1 MANKASSLMGFHQV
15 DNNKVHRSTFDLSR
29 RNLFTSKIGELL
41 PVFCEEVIPGDDFKV
56 NMQHF
61 SRSMPVQTAAFT
73 RLRENIQFFFVPYT
87 SLYYRFR
94 ECMQNMT
101 KGQNGQN
108 ISRSASSPLDNKDLT
123 TELPY
128 LLMRDIYQYLAVLLN
143 YSDDNDKNISDDA
156 RFNQEDVLRISDSA
170 KLLMSLGYGNFTE
183 LSKITAVK
191 NSDGTYSLQLNG
203 KTLGTSD
210 LQTLYND
217 IVNYANQ
224 QKTAVSPFRLLAYH
238 RIANDY
244 YRYMQWQPWRSY
256 SCNVD
261 YLNGTTAN
269 IFGSAPTDTTQR
281 LAWYKSLIGAFRN
294 IFDMEY
300 SNLPLDYFNGAIP
313 NQQFGDESVVNLG
326 STDSVTIKSVD
337 SVSVTQQ
344 PNLSSTNFSQFRLD
358 PLSGAS
364 GIYAKFGDNINVD
377 PSSPLLAGSHD
388 NNSSLNEV
396 EAGGQKLKG
405 LYGLAQFNTNDK
417 INAVS
422 GISTSEHKVLSG
434 DAGSSVLSIIALRK
448 ATALQRYKE
457 IQNCH
462 DADFVDQIKA
472 HFGVTPS
479 DNGEKSVFLGGYSS
493 VFDIN
498 PQVNQNLTGD
508 NVANIQAAPTAQGNG
523 SFHFK
528 ARDYG
533 VIIGLYRITPQLDYA
548 QLGLDRKLL
557 MTDAADYP
565 IPELDS
571 IGMQETLPSEIFTTD
586 IGTLF
591 SDSTGIL
598 TLDSM
603 VKGGI
608 GYAPRYAEWKI
619 AHDSYQGAYLSTLKT
634 WVTGQD
640 VDAIYHWFHYLG
652 NDTLADKFAST
663 TPYLLVCKPSLCRNI
678 FVNNNFYGG
687 VDNDQFMVG
696 AYISVTAKRNLSRY
710 GLPY

>member
-1 MANKASSLMGFHQV
+1 MANKASSLMGFHQI

-29 RNLFTSKIGELL
+29 RTLFTSKIGELL

-108 ISRSASSPLDNKDLT
+108 ISRSASSPIDNKDLT

-128 LLMRDIYQYLAVLLN
+128 ILMRDIYQYLAVLLN
-143 YSDDNDKNISDDA
+143 YTDDNDKKISEDA

-183 LSKITAVK
+183 LSKITAVR

-210 LQTLYND
+210 LQQMYND

-269 IFGSAPTDTTQR
+269 IFGSAPTDNTQR

-313 NQQFGDESVVNLG
+313 NQQFGDESVVNLSAASSDNVVTVLSLERDSHG
-326 STDSVTIKSVD
+326 SATFRTTLSTPDPSLEKYPVSLQSFTEDHVIRPKLVSDNPSNIVYNKVNQ
-337 SVSVTQQ
+337 VSVADV
-344 PNLSSTNFSQFRLD
+344 P
-358 PLSGAS
+358 A
-364 GIYAKFGDNINVD
+364 
-377 PSSPLLAGSHD
+377 
-388 NNSSLNEV
+388 
-396 EAGGQKLKG
+396 
-405 LYGLAQFNTNDK
+405 
-417 INAVS
+417 
-422 GISTSEHKVLSG
+422 
-434 DAGSSVLSIIALRK
+434 AGSSSSELSIIALRK
-448 ATALQRYKE
+448 ASALQRYKE

-472 HFGVTPS
+472 HFGVTPA

-498 PQVNQNLTGD
+498 PQINANLTGD
-508 NVANIQAAPTAQGNG
+508 NVANIQAAPTANGNG

-533 VIIGLYRITPQLDYA
+533 VILGLYRITPQLDYA

-586 IGTLF
+586 IGNLF
-591 SDSTGIL
+591 SDSSGL
-598 TLDSM
+598 LFLDSM

-640 VDAIYHWFHYLG
+640 VDALYNWFHYLG
-652 NDTLADKFAST
+652 NNTLEDKFAST

-678 FVNNNFYGG
+678 FVNNNFFGG

-710 GLPY
+710 GLQINYH

>member
-170 KLLMSLGYGNFTE
+170 KLLMSLGYGNFTQ
-183 LSKITAVK
+183 LAKITAVK
-191 NSDGTYSLQLNG
+191 NSDGTYSLQLDG
-203 KTLGTSD
+203 KVLGTSD

-217 IVNYANQ
+217 IVTYANQ

-269 IFGSAPTDTTQR
+269 IFGSAPTGNTER

-326 STDSVTIKSVD
+326 SSSTPVTVLDADKMYNVRTSVVTGLEHADVIPQGADVTITDGVIRATPPISAAT
-337 SVSVTQQ
+337 SVSQT
-344 PNLSSTNFSQFRLD
+344 
-358 PLSGAS
+358 
-364 GIYAKFGDNINVD
+364 GI
-377 PSSPLLAGSHD
+377 HD
-388 NNSSLNEV
+388 FV
-396 EAGGQKLKG
+396 A
-405 LYGLAQFNTNDK
+405 TNDK
-417 INAVS
+417 DFKKVLVPS
-422 GISTSEHKVLSG
+422 FSESTS
-434 DAGSSVLSIIALRK
+434 DLSIIALRK

-586 IGTLF
+586 IGSLF

-598 TLDSM
+598 MLDSM

-640 VDAIYHWFHYLG
+640 VDAIYRWFHYLG

>member
-143 YSDDNDKNISDDA
+143 YSDDNDKKISEDA

-238 RIANDY
+238 RIANDF

-269 IFGSAPTDTTQR
+269 IFGSAPTDNTQR
-281 LAWYKSLIGAFRN
+281 LSWYKSLIGTFRN

-313 NQQFGDESVVNLG
+313 NQQFGDESVVSLNG
-326 STDSVTIKSVD
+326 STGS
-337 SVSVTQQ
+337 SVSVLQSIDFGKGQAVTN
-344 PNLSSTNFSQFRLD
+344 PSMTFYDVSLNVNKDMSSGSH
-358 PLSGAS
+358 PLTLETGNSNYGSIGTSDGAS
-364 GIYAKFGDNINVD
+364 V
-377 PSSPLLAGSHD
+377 
-388 NNSSLNEV
+388 SSLHGVLDNTVTTEV
-396 EAGGQKLKG
+396 LKT
-405 LYGLAQFNTNDK
+405 ATPHS
-417 INAVS
+417 VS
-422 GISTSEHKVLSG
+422 VPQ
-434 DAGSSVLSIIALRK
+434 GSSAELSIIALRK

-640 VDAIYHWFHYLG
+640 VDAIYNWFHYLG

>member
-1 MANKASSLMGFHQV
+1 MANKASSLMGFHQI

-61 SRSMPVQTAAFT
+61 SRSMPIQTAAFT

-108 ISRSASSPLDNKDLT
+108 ISRSASSPIDNKDLT

-128 LLMRDIYQYLAVLLN
+128 ILMRDIYQYLAVLLN
-143 YSDDNDKNISDDA
+143 YTDDNDKKISEDA

-183 LSKITAVK
+183 LSKITAIRNV
-191 NSDGTYSLQLNG
+191 DGTYSLQLNG

-210 LQTLYND
+210 LQQMYND

-269 IFGSAPTDTTQR
+269 IFGSAPTDNTQR

-313 NQQFGDESVVNLG
+313 NQQFGDESVVNLASATSSDNVVTVLGLERDEHG
-326 STDSVTIKSVD
+326 SATFQTTIAAPSSSLEKYPVSVQDFVEDHTIRPRMVTDSPARNIYHKVNQ
-337 SVSVTQQ
+337 VSVKDV
-344 PNLSSTNFSQFRLD
+344 PAV
-358 PLSGAS
+358 GAS
-364 GIYAKFGDNINVD
+364 
-377 PSSPLLAGSHD
+377 
-388 NNSSLNEV
+388 
-396 EAGGQKLKG
+396 
-405 LYGLAQFNTNDK
+405 
-417 INAVS
+417 
-422 GISTSEHKVLSG
+422 SE
-434 DAGSSVLSIIALRK
+434 LSIIALRK
-448 ATALQRYKE
+448 ASALQRYKE

-472 HFGVTPS
+472 HFGVTPA

-498 PQVNQNLTGD
+498 PQINANLTGD
-508 NVANIQAAPTAQGNG
+508 NVANIQAAPTASGNG

-528 ARDYG
+528 AKDYG

-591 SDSTGIL
+591 SDSTGL
-598 TLDSM
+598 LFLDSM

-608 GYAPRYAEWKI
+608 GFAPRYAEWKI

-640 VDAIYHWFHYLG
+640 VDALYDWFHYLG
-652 NDTLADKFAST
+652 NDTLEDKFAST
-663 TPYLLVCKPSLCRNI
+663 TPYLLICKPSLCRNI
-678 FVNNNFYGG
+678 FVNNNFFGG

-710 GLPY
+710 GLQINYH

>member
-1 MANKASSLMGFHQV
+1 MANKASSLMGFHQI

-108 ISRSASSPLDNKDLT
+108 ISRSASSPIDNKDLT

-128 LLMRDIYQYLAVLLN
+128 ILMRDIYQYLAVLLN
-143 YSDDNDKNISDDA
+143 YSDDNDKKISEDA

-170 KLLMSLGYGNFTE
+170 KLLMALGYGNFTD
-183 LSKITAVK
+183 LSKITAVR

-203 KTLGTSD
+203 KTLSTSD
-210 LQTLYND
+210 LKQKYTD

-269 IFGSAPTDTTQR
+269 IFGSAPTDNTQR

-313 NQQFGDESVVNLG
+313 NQQFGDESVVNLSST
-326 STDSVTIKSVD
+326 STDKVTVLSLERDSNGSATFRTVVGKPSSSLEKYPLSVQDTVEDHVIRSKMVSD
-337 SVSVTQQ
+337 SPTGMIYNKVNAVSVT
-344 PNLSSTNFSQFRLD
+344 D
-358 PLSGAS
+358 VAAAGAS
-364 GIYAKFGDNINVD
+364 
-377 PSSPLLAGSHD
+377 
-388 NNSSLNEV
+388 
-396 EAGGQKLKG
+396 
-405 LYGLAQFNTNDK
+405 
-417 INAVS
+417 
-422 GISTSEHKVLSG
+422 SE
-434 DAGSSVLSIIALRK
+434 LSIIALRK
-448 ATALQRYKE
+448 ASALQRYKE

-472 HFGVTPS
+472 HFGVTPA

-508 NVANIQAAPTAQGNG
+508 NVANIQAAPTASGNG

-591 SDSTGIL
+591 SDSTGVL
-598 TLDSM
+598 MLDSM

-640 VDAIYHWFHYLG
+640 VDAIYNWFHYLG

-663 TPYLLVCKPSLCRNI
+663 TPYLLICKPSLCRNI
-678 FVNNNFYGG
+678 FVNNNFFGG

-710 GLPY
+710 GLQIDYH

>member
-1 MANKASSLMGFHQV
+1 MANKASSLMGFHQF
-15 DNNKVHRSTFDLSR
+15 DNSKVHRSTFDLSR

-73 RLRENIQFFFVPYT
+73 RLRENVQFFFVPYT

-128 LLMRDIYQYLAVLLN
+128 ILMRDIYQYLAVLLN
-143 YSDDNDKNISDDA
+143 YSDDNDKKISEDA

-183 LSKITAVK
+183 LSKITAVR
-191 NSDGTYSLQLNG
+191 NTDGTYSLQLDG
-203 KTLGTSD
+203 KILGTAD

-238 RIANDY
+238 RVANDY

-261 YLNGTTAN
+261 YLNGTTAD
-269 IFGSAPTDTTQR
+269 IFGSAPTDSTQR
-281 LAWYKSLIGAFRN
+281 LAWFKSLIGAFRN

-313 NQQFGDESVVNLG
+313 NQQFGDESVVSLNG
-326 STDSVTIKSVD
+326 STGS
-337 SVSVTQQ
+337 SVSV
-344 PNLSSTNFSQFRLD
+344 LSSIDFAKEQAVSNGSMTFYDVALHVDKNMSSGSH
-358 PLSGAS
+358 PLTLESGNSNYGSIGTSDGAS
-364 GIYAKFGDNINVD
+364 LTSLHGVLDESIVTDVLKSATPHSVD
-377 PSSPLLAGSHD
+377 VP
-388 NNSSLNEV
+388 
-396 EAGGQKLKG
+396 Q
-405 LYGLAQFNTNDK
+405 
-417 INAVS
+417 
-422 GISTSEHKVLSG
+422 
-434 DAGSSVLSIIALRK
+434 GSSAELSIIALRK

-472 HFGVTPS
+472 HFGVTPA

-548 QLGLDRKLL
+548 QLGLDRRLL

-586 IGTLF
+586 IGSLF
-591 SDSTGIL
+591 SDSTGL
-598 TLDSM
+598 LMLDSM

-608 GYAPRYAEWKI
+608 GYTPRYSEWKI

-640 VDAIYHWFHYLG
+640 VDALYNWFHYLG

-678 FVNNNFYGG
+678 FVNNNFFGG
-687 VDNDQFMVG
+687 VDNDQFMIG

>member
-1 MANKASSLMGFHQV
+1 MANKASSLMGFHQI

-29 RNLFTSKIGELL
+29 RNLFTAKVGELL

-73 RLRENIQFFFVPYT
+73 RLRENVQFFFVPYT

-108 ISRSASSPLDNKDLT
+108 ISRSASSPLDSKELT

-128 LLMRDIYQYLAVLLN
+128 VLMRDIYEYLAVLLN
-143 YSDDNDKNISDDA
+143 YTDDNDKWIFKDA

-170 KLLMSLGYGNFTE
+170 KLLQSLGYGNFTE
-183 LSKITAVK
+183 LAKITAVRG
-191 NSDGTYSLQLNG
+191 SDGKYSLQLDG
-203 KTLGTSD
+203 KTLSPTD
-210 LQTLYND
+210 LSSMRND
-217 IVNYANQ
+217 IVAYAKQ
-224 QKTAVSPFRLLAYH
+224 IKTAVSPFRLLAYH
-238 RIANDY
+238 RVANDF
-244 YRYMQWQPWRSY
+244 YRYMQWQPWRAY

-261 YLNGTTAN
+261 YLNGTSAN
-269 IFGSAPTDTTQR
+269 IFGSVPSDSTQK
-281 LAWYKSLIGAFRN
+281 LAWFKSLIGTFRN

-326 STDSVTIKSVD
+326 SSSASEKFNVVGYPEKGNAYVKRVVPGDVPAYLMNPKIDASKSLD
-337 SVSVTQQ
+337 ATKPISPT
-344 PNLSSTNFSQFRLD
+344 SSASTSRLHNGD
-358 PLSGAS
+358 VPIDALWGDFEVGSGATPAVALGYNTPGVEPQVVTVNS
-364 GIYAKFGDNINVD
+364 ASA
-377 PSSPLLAGSHD
+377 SSSA
-388 NNSSLNEV
+388 E
-396 EAGGQKLKG
+396 
-405 LYGLAQFNTNDK
+405 
-417 INAVS
+417 
-422 GISTSEHKVLSG
+422 
-434 DAGSSVLSIIALRK
+434 LSIIALRR

-462 DADFVDQIKA
+462 DADFIDQVKA

-479 DNGEKSVFLGGYSS
+479 SNGEKSVFLGGYSS

-508 NVANIQAAPTAQGNG
+508 NVANIQAAPTASGNG

-528 ARDYG
+528 AKDYG

-557 MTDAADYP
+557 MTDASDYP

-591 SDSTGIL
+591 SDGKGL
-598 TLDSM
+598 LMLDDM

-640 VDAIYHWFHYLG
+640 VDALYDWFHLDG
-652 NDTLADKFAST
+652 HDTLADAFAST

-678 FVNNNFYGG
+678 FVNNNFFGG

>member
-1 MANKASSLMGFHQV
+1 MANKASSLMGFHQI

-143 YSDDNDKNISDDA
+143 YNDDNDKKISEDA
-156 RFNQEDVLRISDSA
+156 RFNQEDVLRISDTA

-183 LSKITAVK
+183 FSKITAIR

-203 KTLGTSD
+203 KTLGTTE

-224 QKTAVSPFRLLAYH
+224 QKTVVSPFRLLAYH

-269 IFGSAPTDTTQR
+269 IFGSAPTDNTQR
-281 LAWYKSLIGAFRN
+281 LTWYKSLIGAFRN

-313 NQQFGDESVVNLG
+313 NQQFGDESVVSLNG
-326 STDSVTIKSVD
+326 STGT
-337 SVSVTQQ
+337 SVSV
-344 PNLSSTNFSQFRLD
+344 LSSVDFVKGKAISNPSLTLRDVDMTVSKDLSSGSH
-358 PLSGAS
+358 PLSLDTGNSNYGHITAEGAS
-364 GIYAKFGDNINVD
+364 VTSIHGSVDDTILTDVLKSATPHSVNV
-377 PSSPLLAGSHD
+377 SQGS
-388 NNSSLNEV
+388 
-396 EAGGQKLKG
+396 
-405 LYGLAQFNTNDK
+405 
-417 INAVS
+417 
-422 GISTSEHKVLSG
+422 SG
-434 DAGSSVLSIIALRK
+434 DLSIIALRK

-472 HFGVTPS
+472 HFGVTPA

-571 IGMQETLPSEIFTTD
+571 IGMQETLPSEIYTTD

-608 GYAPRYAEWKI
+608 GFAPRYSEWKI

-640 VDAIYHWFHYLG
+640 VDALYNWFHYLG
-652 NDTLADKFAST
+652 NDSLADKFAST

>member
-1 MANKASSLMGFHQV
+1 MANKASSLMGFHQI

-61 SRSMPVQTAAFT
+61 SRSMPIQTAAFT

-108 ISRSASSPLDNKDLT
+108 ISRSASSPIDNKDLT

-128 LLMRDIYQYLAVLLN
+128 ILMRDIYQYLAVLLN
-143 YSDDNDKNISDDA
+143 YTDDNDKKISEDA

-183 LSKITAVK
+183 LSKISAVR
-191 NSDGTYSLQLNG
+191 NSNGTYSLQLNG

-210 LQTLYND
+210 LQQMYND

-238 RIANDY
+238 RIVNDY

-269 IFGSAPTDTTQR
+269 IFGSAPTDNTQR

-326 STDSVTIKSVD
+326 STSQKTADVIKNGSSYHFDNLEFTWREGIKNDSP
-337 SVSVTQQ
+337 VSVEAQ
-344 PNLSSTNFSQFRLD
+344 SSIDARLVTDKTTAGDKKAVLKDGSMFVLNSGNSVVTVPVADGSQT
-358 PLSGAS
+358 SG
-364 GIYAKFGDNINVD
+364 
-377 PSSPLLAGSHD
+377 
-388 NNSSLNEV
+388 
-396 EAGGQKLKG
+396 
-405 LYGLAQFNTNDK
+405 
-417 INAVS
+417 
-422 GISTSEHKVLSG
+422 
-434 DAGSSVLSIIALRK
+434 LSIIALRK
-448 ATALQRYKE
+448 ASALQRYKE

-472 HFGVTPS
+472 HFGVTPP

-498 PQVNQNLTGD
+498 PQINANLTGD

-586 IGTLF
+586 IGNLF
-591 SDSTGIL
+591 SDSTGL
-598 TLDSM
+598 LFLDSM

-640 VDAIYHWFHYLG
+640 VDALYNWFHYLG
-652 NDTLADKFAST
+652 NDTLEDKFAST

-678 FVNNNFYGG
+678 FVNNNFFGG

-710 GLPY
+710 GLQINYH

>member
-1 MANKASSLMGFHQV
+1 MANKASSLMGFHQI

-29 RNLFTSKIGELL
+29 RTLFTSKIGELL

-108 ISRSASSPLDNKDLT
+108 ISRSASSPIDNKDLT

-128 LLMRDIYQYLAVLLN
+128 ILMRDIYQYLAVLIN
-143 YSDDNDKNISDDA
+143 YTDDNDKKISEDA

-183 LSKITAVK
+183 LSKITAVR
-191 NSDGTYSLQLNG
+191 NSDGTYSLQLD
-203 KTLGTSD
+203 GTILSASD
-210 LQTLYND
+210 LQQKYND

-238 RIANDY
+238 RVANDY

-261 YLNGTTAN
+261 YLNGTSAN
-269 IFGSAPTDTTQR
+269 IFGSAPTDKTQR

-313 NQQFGDESVVNLG
+313 NQQFGDESVVNLNSG
-326 STDSVTIKSVD
+326 SSNSEVSFVLSNKVQNSHLGNGVVVATKDGDKVQDGSYTYNRADQTITSPPVD
-337 SVSVTQQ
+337 SSLGFDKDHNPHYANLNLQGAN
-344 PNLSSTNFSQFRLD
+344 PNEVLGFVGTLHN
-358 PLSGAS
+358 
-364 GIYAKFGDNINVD
+364 
-377 PSSPLLAGSHD
+377 SSPV
-388 NNSSLNEV
+388 SSE
-396 EAGGQKLKG
+396 
-405 LYGLAQFNTNDK
+405 
-417 INAVS
+417 
-422 GISTSEHKVLSG
+422 
-434 DAGSSVLSIIALRK
+434 LSIIALRK
-448 ATALQRYKE
+448 ASALQRYKE

-472 HFGVTPS
+472 HFGVTPA

-508 NVANIQAAPTAQGNG
+508 NVANIQAAPTASGNG
-523 SFHFK
+523 SFHYK

-571 IGMQETLPSEIFTTD
+571 IGMQETLPSEIYTTD

-608 GYAPRYAEWKI
+608 GYAPRYSEWKI
-619 AHDSYQGAYLSTLKT
+619 AHDSYLGAYLSTLKT

-640 VDAIYHWFHYLG
+640 VDALYNWFHYLG
-652 NDTLADKFAST
+652 NETLADKFAST
-663 TPYLLVCKPSLCRNI
+663 TPYLLICKPSLCRNI
-678 FVNNNFYGG
+678 FVNNNFFGG

-710 GLPY
+710 GLQIDYH

>member
-1 MANKASSLMGFHQV
+1 MANKASSLMGFHQI

-61 SRSMPVQTAAFT
+61 SRSMPIQTAAFT

-128 LLMRDIYQYLAVLLN
+128 ILMRDIYQYLAVLLN
-143 YSDDNDKNISDDA
+143 YNDDNDKKISEDA

-183 LSKITAVK
+183 LSKITAVR

-203 KTLGTSD
+203 KALATSD
-210 LQTLYND
+210 LQKMYND

-269 IFGSAPTDTTQR
+269 IFGSAPTDNTQR

-313 NQQFGDESVVNLG
+313 NQQFGEESVVNLNGSGSDSFKIEKTTLPYPVNSANRFVVTDPTFSSRG
-326 STDSVTIKSVD
+326 STIDHDSNAPIKQGYSG
-337 SVSVTQQ
+337 
-344 PNLSSTNFSQFRLD
+344 LSD
-358 PLSGAS
+358 GAS
-364 GIYAKFGDNINVD
+364 VMLKEYNTDRYVAATTFSGKFQSN
-377 PSSPLLAGSHD
+377 GS
-388 NNSSLNEV
+388 
-396 EAGGQKLKG
+396 
-405 LYGLAQFNTNDK
+405 
-417 INAVS
+417 
-422 GISTSEHKVLSG
+422 VLS
-434 DAGSSVLSIIALRK
+434 DVSISQSSSSELSIIALRK
-448 ATALQRYKE
+448 ASALQRYKE

-479 DNGEKSVFLGGYSS
+479 DNGEKSLFLGGYSS

-498 PQVNQNLTGD
+498 PQINANLTGD

-586 IGTLF
+586 IGSLF
-591 SDSTGIL
+591 SDSTGL
-598 TLDSM
+598 LFLDSM

-640 VDAIYHWFHYLG
+640 VDALYKWFHYLG
-652 NDTLADKFAST
+652 NDSLEDKFAST
-663 TPYLLVCKPSLCRNI
+663 TPYLLICKPSLCRNI
-678 FVNNNFYGG
+678 FVNNNFFGG

-710 GLPY
+710 GLQINYH

>member
-1 MANKASSLMGFHQV
+1 MANKASTLMGFHQI

-128 LLMRDIYQYLAVLLN
+128 ILMRDIYQYLAVLLN
-143 YSDDNDKNISDDA
+143 YTDDNDKKISDDA
-156 RFNQEDVLRISDSA
+156 RFNQEDVLRISDTA

-183 LSKITAVK
+183 LSKITAIT

-203 KTLGTSD
+203 KTLGASD
-210 LQTLYND
+210 LQQKYND

-261 YLNGTTAN
+261 YLNGTSAN
-269 IFGSAPTDTTQR
+269 IFGSAPTDNTQR

-326 STDSVTIKSVD
+326 APNGSEVVLKDLQISRPAETHGIASYLRANNTLSADGTTQNSDPGYDFVGSITDTITNFNQPSERVD
-337 SVSVTQQ
+337 S
-344 PNLSSTNFSQFRLD
+344 
-358 PLSGAS
+358 
-364 GIYAKFGDNINVD
+364 
-377 PSSPLLAGSHD
+377 
-388 NNSSLNEV
+388 
-396 EAGGQKLKG
+396 LKG
-405 LYGLAQFNTNDK
+405 TLT
-417 INAVS
+417 S
-422 GISTSEHKVLSG
+422 STSE
-434 DAGSSVLSIIALRK
+434 LSIIALRK
-448 ATALQRYKE
+448 ASALQRYKE

-472 HFGVTPS
+472 HFGVTPA

-508 NVANIQAAPTAQGNG
+508 NVANIQAAPTASGNG

-586 IGTLF
+586 IGTLL
-591 SDSTGIL
+591 SDSTGVL
-598 TLDSM
+598 MLDSM

-640 VDAIYHWFHYLG
+640 VDAIYNWFHYLG
-652 NDTLADKFAST
+652 NDTLDDKFAST
-663 TPYLLVCKPSLCRNI
+663 TPYLLICKPSLCRNI
-678 FVNNNFYGG
+678 FVNNNFFGG

-710 GLPY
+710 GLQINYH

>member
-1 MANKASSLMGFHQV
+1 MANKASSLMGFHQI

-61 SRSMPVQTAAFT
+61 SRSMPIQTAAFT

-108 ISRSASSPLDNKDLT
+108 ISRSASSPIDNKDLT

-128 LLMRDIYQYLAVLLN
+128 ILMRDIYQYLAVLLN
-143 YSDDNDKNISDDA
+143 YTDDNDKKISEDA

-183 LSKITAVK
+183 LSKITAIR
-191 NSDGTYSLQLNG
+191 NTNGTYSLQLNG
-203 KTLGTSD
+203 KTLGSSD
-210 LQTLYND
+210 LQQMYND

-269 IFGSAPTDTTQR
+269 IFGSAPTDNTQR

-326 STDSVTIKSVD
+326 SASGSEVTLSNVLVNSPVNSNNPLYSSTELHNGFNPSDPIVETAPSGKSFIGGVAHESNPAINKIDKVD
-337 SVSVTQQ
+337 KIYAT
-344 PNLSSTNFSQFRLD
+344 LSSDSST
-358 PLSGAS
+358 GA
-364 GIYAKFGDNINVD
+364 
-377 PSSPLLAGSHD
+377 
-388 NNSSLNEV
+388 
-396 EAGGQKLKG
+396 
-405 LYGLAQFNTNDK
+405 
-417 INAVS
+417 
-422 GISTSEHKVLSG
+422 
-434 DAGSSVLSIIALRK
+434 LSIIALRR
-448 ATALQRYKE
+448 ASALQRYKE

-498 PQVNQNLTGD
+498 PQINANLTGD

-586 IGTLF
+586 IGNLF
-591 SDSTGIL
+591 SDSTGL
-598 TLDSM
+598 LFLDSM

-640 VDAIYHWFHYLG
+640 VDALYNWFHFLG

-678 FVNNNFYGG
+678 FVNNNFFGG

-710 GLPY
+710 GLQINYH

>member
-1 MANKASSLMGFHQV
+1 MANKASSLMGFHQI

-29 RNLFTSKIGELL
+29 RNLFTAKIGELL

-61 SRSMPVQTAAFT
+61 SRSMPVQSAAFT

-108 ISRSASSPLDNKDLT
+108 ISRSASSPFDNKDLT

-128 LLMRDIYQYLAVLLN
+128 ILMRDIYQYLAVLLN
-143 YSDDNDKNISDDA
+143 YTDDNDKKISEDA

-183 LSKITAVK
+183 LSKITAIR

-203 KTLGTSD
+203 TTLGTSE
-210 LQTLYND
+210 LQSMYND

-261 YLNGTTAN
+261 YLNGTSAN
-269 IFGSAPTDTTQR
+269 IFGSAPTDNTQR

-326 STDSVTIKSVD
+326 STNPETTKVIAAQSLTSTDYPLFKGHTSAPGILADYPTTVSDVPDSTDKNLTQSPSHEVVTNIQYETGALHPLVSNGPIKTVD
-337 SVSVTQQ
+337 VISNVST
-344 PNLSSTNFSQFRLD
+344 
-358 PLSGAS
+358 
-364 GIYAKFGDNINVD
+364 
-377 PSSPLLAGSHD
+377 GS
-388 NNSSLNEV
+388 E
-396 EAGGQKLKG
+396 
-405 LYGLAQFNTNDK
+405 
-417 INAVS
+417 
-422 GISTSEHKVLSG
+422 
-434 DAGSSVLSIIALRK
+434 LSIIALRK
-448 ATALQRYKE
+448 ASALQRYKE

-462 DADFVDQIKA
+462 DADFIDQIKA
-472 HFGVTPS
+472 HFGVTPA

-591 SDSTGIL
+591 SDSTGVL
-598 TLDSM
+598 MLDSM

-640 VDAIYHWFHYLG
+640 VDALYNWFHYLG

-678 FVNNNFYGG
+678 FVNNNFFGG

-710 GLPY
+710 GLQIDYH

>member
-1 MANKASSLMGFHQV
+1 MANKASSLMGFHQI

-94 ECMQNMT
+94 ECMQNMI

-108 ISRSASSPLDNKDLT
+108 ISRSASSPIDNKDLT

-128 LLMRDIYQYLAVLLN
+128 ILMRDIYQYLAVLLN
-143 YSDDNDKNISDDA
+143 FTDDNDKKISEDA

-170 KLLMSLGYGNFTE
+170 KLLMALGYGNFTE
-183 LSKITAVK
+183 LSKITAVR

-203 KTLGTSD
+203 KILSTSD
-210 LQTLYND
+210 LQQKYND

-269 IFGSAPTDTTQR
+269 IFGSAPTDNSQR

-326 STDSVTIKSVD
+326 SSTSSEKLTVLRLDRTSDGSVEFKSYV
-337 SVSVTQQ
+337 SKPQSSLQSYPVSVQNKVYDHVIHPEYVSETPAPDVYTQVH
-344 PNLSSTNFSQFRLD
+344 NSNSQEID
-358 PLSGAS
+358 
-364 GIYAKFGDNINVD
+364 V
-377 PSSPLLAGSHD
+377 AG
-388 NNSSLNEV
+388 
-396 EAGGQKLKG
+396 
-405 LYGLAQFNTNDK
+405 
-417 INAVS
+417 
-422 GISTSEHKVLSG
+422 TSE
-434 DAGSSVLSIIALRK
+434 LSIIALRK
-448 ATALQRYKE
+448 ASALQRYKE

-472 HFGVTPS
+472 HFGVTPP
-479 DNGEKSVFLGGYSS
+479 DNGEKSLFLGGYSS

-498 PQVNQNLTGD
+498 PQINANLTGD

-586 IGTLF
+586 IGALF
-591 SDSTGIL
+591 SDSTGL
-598 TLDSM
+598 LMLDSM

-608 GYAPRYAEWKI
+608 GYAPRYSEWKI

-640 VDAIYHWFHYLG
+640 VDAIYNWFHYLG
-652 NDTLADKFAST
+652 NDTLEDKFAST
-663 TPYLLVCKPSLCRNI
+663 TPYLLICKPSLCRNI
-678 FVNNNFYGG
+678 FVNNNFFGG

-710 GLPY
+710 GLQINYH

>member
-1 MANKASSLMGFHQV
+1 MANKASSLMGFHQI

-128 LLMRDIYQYLAVLLN
+128 ILMRDIYQYLAVLLN
-143 YSDDNDKNISDDA
+143 YTDDNDKKISEDA

-183 LSKITAVK
+183 LSKITAIR

-203 KTLGTSD
+203 KKLGSSE
-210 LQTLYND
+210 LQSLYND

-224 QKTAVSPFRLLAYH
+224 QKTVVSPFRLLAYH
-238 RIANDY
+238 RIVNDY
-244 YRYMQWQPWRSY
+244 YRYIQWQPWRSY

-269 IFGSAPTDTTQR
+269 IFGSAPTDNTQR

-313 NQQFGDESVVNLG
+313 NQQFGDESVVNLSSVSAETVSVPVPDSNGVVHYSNIDFDTSAFNSGSNLNLYASPSTGGIAQNPLMLTAAAGNEFVASYKGNPDSQGTIVAGTPATNPAPITDVGLKINPG
-326 STDSVTIKSVD
+326 STNI
-337 SVSVTQQ
+337 VSV
-344 PNLSSTNFSQFRLD
+344 P
-358 PLSGAS
+358 
-364 GIYAKFGDNINVD
+364 KH
-377 PSSPLLAGSHD
+377 AG
-388 NNSSLNEV
+388 
-396 EAGGQKLKG
+396 
-405 LYGLAQFNTNDK
+405 
-417 INAVS
+417 
-422 GISTSEHKVLSG
+422 TS
-434 DAGSSVLSIIALRK
+434 ALSIIALRK

-462 DADFVDQIKA
+462 DADFVEQIKA
-472 HFGVTPS
+472 HFGVTPPG
-479 DNGEKSVFLGGYSS
+479 NGEKSVFLGGYSS

-498 PQVNQNLTGD
+498 PLVNQNLTGD
-508 NVANIQAAPTAQGNG
+508 NVATVQAAPTANGNG

-528 ARDYG
+528 AKDYG

-571 IGMQETLPSEIFTTD
+571 IGMQETLPSEIYTTD
-586 IGTLF
+586 PGSLF

-598 TLDSM
+598 KLDSL

-608 GYAPRYAEWKI
+608 GYVPRYSEWKI

-640 VDAIYHWFHYLG
+640 VDALYNWFHYLG
-652 NDTLADKFAST
+652 TDTLSDKFAST
-663 TPYLLVCKPSLCRNI
+663 TPYLLICKPSLCRNI
-678 FVNNNFYGG
+678 FVNNNFFGG

-696 AYISVTAKRNLSRY
+696 AYISVIAKRNLSRY

>member
-1 MANKASSLMGFHQV
+1 MANKASSLMGFHQI

-29 RNLFTSKIGELL
+29 RNLFTAKIGELL

-61 SRSMPVQTAAFT
+61 SRSMPVQSAAFT

-108 ISRSASSPLDNKDLT
+108 ISRSASSPFDNKDLT

-128 LLMRDIYQYLAVLLN
+128 ILMRDIYQYLAVLLN
-143 YSDDNDKNISDDA
+143 YTDDNDKKISEDA

-183 LSKITAVK
+183 LSKITAIR

-203 KTLGTSD
+203 TTLGTSE
-210 LQTLYND
+210 LQSMYND

-261 YLNGTTAN
+261 YLNGTSAN
-269 IFGSAPTDTTQR
+269 IFGSAPTDNTQR

-326 STDSVTIKSVD
+326 STNPETTKVIAAQSLTSTDYPLFKGHTSAPGILADYPTTVSDVPDSTDKNLTQSPSHEVVTNIQYETGALHPLVSEGPIKTVD
-337 SVSVTQQ
+337 VISNVST
-344 PNLSSTNFSQFRLD
+344 
-358 PLSGAS
+358 
-364 GIYAKFGDNINVD
+364 
-377 PSSPLLAGSHD
+377 GS
-388 NNSSLNEV
+388 E
-396 EAGGQKLKG
+396 
-405 LYGLAQFNTNDK
+405 
-417 INAVS
+417 
-422 GISTSEHKVLSG
+422 
-434 DAGSSVLSIIALRK
+434 LSIIALRK
-448 ATALQRYKE
+448 ASALQRYKE

-462 DADFVDQIKA
+462 DADFIDQIKA
-472 HFGVTPS
+472 HFGVTPA

-591 SDSTGIL
+591 SDSTGVL
-598 TLDSM
+598 MLDSM

-640 VDAIYHWFHYLG
+640 VDALYNWFHYLG

-678 FVNNNFYGG
+678 FVNNNFFGG

-710 GLPY
+710 GLQIDYH

>member
-1 MANKASSLMGFHQV
+1 VN
-15 DNNKVHRSTFDLSR
+15 LSR

-128 LLMRDIYQYLAVLLN
+128 ILMRDIYQYLAVLLN
-143 YSDDNDKNISDDA
+143 YTDDNDKKISEDA
-156 RFNQEDVLRISDSA
+156 RFNQEDVLRISDTA

-183 LSKITAVK
+183 LSKISAVL

-203 KTLGTSD
+203 KTLSSSD
-210 LQTLYND
+210 LQTMYND
-217 IVNYANQ
+217 IVNYANN

-261 YLNGTTAN
+261 YLNGATAN
-269 IFGSAPTDTTQR
+269 IFGSAPTDNTQR

-326 STDSVTIKSVD
+326 SSSSDNVVTVLGLERDEHGSASFVTALSSPDSSLDQYPVSVQDFVEDHTIRPRMVSDSPTKSVYSKVNQAYVKD
-337 SVSVTQQ
+337 V
-344 PNLSSTNFSQFRLD
+344 PAA
-358 PLSGAS
+358 GAS
-364 GIYAKFGDNINVD
+364 
-377 PSSPLLAGSHD
+377 
-388 NNSSLNEV
+388 
-396 EAGGQKLKG
+396 
-405 LYGLAQFNTNDK
+405 
-417 INAVS
+417 
-422 GISTSEHKVLSG
+422 SE
-434 DAGSSVLSIIALRK
+434 LSIIALRK
-448 ATALQRYKE
+448 ASALQRYKE

-472 HFGVTPS
+472 HFGVTPA
-479 DNGEKSVFLGGYSS
+479 DNGSKSVFLGGYSS

-571 IGMQETLPSEIFTTD
+571 IGMQETLPSEIYTTD

-591 SDSTGIL
+591 SDSTGL
-598 TLDSM
+598 LMLDSL

-640 VDAIYHWFHYLG
+640 VDALYNWFHYLG
-652 NDTLADKFAST
+652 NDTLDAKFAST

-678 FVNNNFYGG
+678 FVNNNFFGG

-696 AYISVTAKRNLSRY
+696 AYISVIAKRNLSRY
-710 GLPY
+710 GLQTNIN

>member
-269 IFGSAPTDTTQR
+269 IFGSAPTDNTQR

-313 NQQFGDESVVNLG
+313 NQQFGDESVVSLNG
-326 STDSVTIKSVD
+326 STGS
-337 SVSVTQQ
+337 SVSVLQSIDFTKG
-344 PNLSSTNFSQFRLD
+344 SAITD
-358 PLSGAS
+358 PSLTLTDVDLTVNKDMTTGSHPLTLETGNSNYGHIGTSDGAS
-364 GIYAKFGDNINVD
+364 VTSLHGSVD
-377 PSSPLLAGSHD
+377 GSIITD
-388 NNSSLNEV
+388 V
-396 EAGGQKLKG
+396 LKS
-405 LYGLAQFNTNDK
+405 ATPHS
-417 INAVS
+417 VS
-422 GISTSEHKVLSG
+422 VPQ
-434 DAGSSVLSIIALRK
+434 GSSAELSIIALRK

-591 SDSTGIL
+591 SDSTGVL

-640 VDAIYHWFHYLG
+640 VDAIYNWFHYLG

>member
-1 MANKASSLMGFHQV
+1 MANKASSLMGFHQI

-41 PVFCEEVIPGDDFKV
+41 PVFCEEVIPGDDFRV

-128 LLMRDIYQYLAVLLN
+128 ILMRDIYQYLAVLLN
-143 YSDDNDKNISDDA
+143 YTDDNDKKISDDA

-183 LSKITAVK
+183 LSKITAIR
-191 NSDGTYSLQLNG
+191 NADGTYSLQLNG
-203 KTLGTSD
+203 KILGSTD
-210 LQTLYND
+210 LQTLYSD

-269 IFGSAPTDTTQR
+269 IFGSAPTDNTQR
-281 LAWYKSLIGAFRN
+281 LAWFKSLIGAFRN

-313 NQQFGDESVVNLG
+313 NQQFGDESVV
-326 STDSVTIKSVD
+326 
-337 SVSVTQQ
+337 
-344 PNLSSTNFSQFRLD
+344 RL
-358 PLSGAS
+358 
-364 GIYAKFGDNINVD
+364 
-377 PSSPLLAGSHD
+377 
-388 NNSSLNEV
+388 NSS
-396 EAGGQKLKG
+396 
-405 LYGLAQFNTNDK
+405 D
-417 INAVS
+417 
-422 GISTSEHKVLSG
+422 TSILSG
-434 DAGSSVLSIIALRK
+434 DLKITSPDCAQGILLNDDGLASSRPSGTPTPLYAQTDFNGTDHYTSTMQMSGLGNPVFVSELHGKASLDTGVSSFSDLSIIALRK

-472 HFGVTPS
+472 HFGVTPA

-508 NVANIQAAPTAQGNG
+508 NVANIQAAPTSQGNG

-528 ARDYG
+528 AKDYG

-586 IGTLF
+586 IGSLF

-598 TLDSM
+598 MLDSM

-608 GYAPRYAEWKI
+608 GYAPRYSEWKI

-640 VDAIYHWFHYLG
+640 VDALYNWFHYLG

-678 FVNNNFYGG
+678 FVNNNFFGG

>member
-128 LLMRDIYQYLAVLLN
+128 LLMRDIYQYLAVLLDYN
-143 YSDDNDKNISDDA
+143 DDNDKKISEDA
-156 RFNQEDVLRISDSA
+156 RFNQEDVLRISDTA

-183 LSKITAVK
+183 FSKITAVR
-191 NSDGTYSLQLNG
+191 NSDGTYSLQLDG
-203 KTLGTSD
+203 KILSASD
-210 LQTLYND
+210 LHQKYND
-217 IVNYANQ
+217 IVYYANQ

-269 IFGSAPTDTTQR
+269 IFGSAPTGNTER

-326 STDSVTIKSVD
+326 SSSSSESYKVVGYPASDVNVQPASVLGQGGFT
-337 SVSVTQQ
+337 
-344 PNLSSTNFSQFRLD
+344 LSSPKLDCTSNFDSST
-358 PLSGAS
+358 PLTPASNDITTGIKNGSVNVVNILGTANSAGRGYAISSGTADS
-364 GIYAKFGDNINVD
+364 EPQVVTV
-377 PSSPLLAGSHD
+377 
-388 NNSSLNEV
+388 NNSS
-396 EAGGQKLKG
+396 G
-405 LYGLAQFNTNDK
+405 LTA
-417 INAVS
+417 
-422 GISTSEHKVLSG
+422 E
-434 DAGSSVLSIIALRK
+434 LSIIALRK

-528 ARDYG
+528 AKDYG

-586 IGTLF
+586 VGTLL
-591 SDSTGIL
+591 SDSTGVL
-598 TLDSM
+598 MLDSM

-640 VDAIYHWFHYLG
+640 VDAIYNWFHYLG

>member
-1 MANKASSLMGFHQV
+1 MANKASSLMGFHQI

-128 LLMRDIYQYLAVLLN
+128 ILMRDIYQYLAVLLN
-143 YSDDNDKNISDDA
+143 YSDDNDKKISEDA

-183 LSKITAVK
+183 LSKITAVR

-203 KTLGTSD
+203 KTLGSSD
-210 LQTLYND
+210 LQQMYND

-269 IFGSAPTDTTQR
+269 IFGSAPTDNTQR
-281 LAWYKSLIGAFRN
+281 LTWYKSLIGAFRN

-313 NQQFGDESVVNLG
+313 NQQFGDESVVNLNG
-326 STDSVTIKSVD
+326 SSSEISVVSSVYPQKESIAASPSVTLND
-337 SVSVTQQ
+337 VT
-344 PNLSSTNFSQFRLD
+344 L
-358 PLSGAS
+358 
-364 GIYAKFGDNINVD
+364 
-377 PSSPLLAGSHD
+377 H
-388 NNSSLNEV
+388 
-396 EAGGQKLKG
+396 
-405 LYGLAQFNTNDK
+405 
-417 INAVS
+417 
-422 GISTSEHKVLSG
+422 
-434 DAGSSVLSIIALRK
+434 GSSDFSEGNHPISFHTGKSRYGTIRTDDGIDLNTLHGNASSDSYVTVVKGIETTTAKVSNGPAELSIIALRK
-448 ATALQRYKE
+448 ASALQRYKE

-472 HFGVTPS
+472 HFGVTPA

-571 IGMQETLPSEIFTTD
+571 IGMQETLPSEIFTSD

-591 SDSTGIL
+591 SDSTGVL
-598 TLDSM
+598 MLDSM

-640 VDAIYHWFHYLG
+640 VDALYNWFHYLG

-678 FVNNNFYGG
+678 FVNNNFFGG
-687 VDNDQFMVG
+687 VDNDQFMIG
-696 AYISVTAKRNLSRY
+696 AYISVIAKRNLSRY
-710 GLPY
+710 GLQTN

>member
-1 MANKASSLMGFHQV
+1 MANKASSLMGFHQI

-61 SRSMPVQTAAFT
+61 SRSMPIQTAAFT

-108 ISRSASSPLDNKDLT
+108 ISRSASSPIDNKDLT

-128 LLMRDIYQYLAVLLN
+128 ILMRDIYQYLAVLLN
-143 YSDDNDKNISDDA
+143 YTDDNDKKISDDA

-183 LSKITAVK
+183 LSKITAVT

-203 KTLGTSD
+203 KTLASSD
-210 LQTLYND
+210 LQRMYND

-261 YLNGTTAN
+261 YLNGTSAN
-269 IFGSAPTDTTQR
+269 IFGSAPTDNTQR

-326 STDSVTIKSVD
+326 GSSSGNVTISNLQVSKPSSSDDSDTRLRTNTHIGISGGEGYLDSDPGYQFVGNVADITNFNLDTERVTSLKGTMSTDSA
-337 SVSVTQQ
+337 
-344 PNLSSTNFSQFRLD
+344 SS
-358 PLSGAS
+358 
-364 GIYAKFGDNINVD
+364 
-377 PSSPLLAGSHD
+377 
-388 NNSSLNEV
+388 E
-396 EAGGQKLKG
+396 
-405 LYGLAQFNTNDK
+405 
-417 INAVS
+417 
-422 GISTSEHKVLSG
+422 
-434 DAGSSVLSIIALRK
+434 LSIIALRK
-448 ATALQRYKE
+448 ASALQRYKE

-472 HFGVTPS
+472 HFGVTPA

-528 ARDYG
+528 AKDYG

-591 SDSTGIL
+591 SDSTGVL
-598 TLDSM
+598 MLDSM

-640 VDAIYHWFHYLG
+640 VDAIYNWFHFLG
-652 NDTLADKFAST
+652 NDTLDDKFAST
-663 TPYLLVCKPSLCRNI
+663 TPYLLICKPSLCRNI
-678 FVNNNFYGG
+678 FVNNNFFGG
-687 VDNDQFMVG
+687 VDNDQFLVG

-710 GLPY
+710 GLQINYH

>member
-1 MANKASSLMGFHQV
+1 M
-15 DNNKVHRSTFDLSR
+15 
-29 RNLFTSKIGELL
+29 FTSKIGELL

-203 KTLGTSD
+203 KTLDTSD

-217 IVNYANQ
+217 IVTYANQ

-269 IFGSAPTDTTQR
+269 IFGSAPTDNTQR

-313 NQQFGDESVVNLG
+313 NQQFGDESVVSLNG
-326 STDSVTIKSVD
+326 STGS
-337 SVSVTQQ
+337 SVSVLQSIDFDKAQAVTN
-344 PNLSSTNFSQFRLD
+344 PSMTFHNVSLNVDRDMSSGSH
-358 PLSGAS
+358 PLTLETGNSNYGSLGTSDGAS
-364 GIYAKFGDNINVD
+364 V
-377 PSSPLLAGSHD
+377 
-388 NNSSLNEV
+388 SSLHGVLDNSIYTDV
-396 EAGGQKLKG
+396 LKT
-405 LYGLAQFNTNDK
+405 ATPHS
-417 INAVS
+417 VS
-422 GISTSEHKVLSG
+422 VPQ
-434 DAGSSVLSIIALRK
+434 GSSGELSIIALRK

-640 VDAIYHWFHYLG
+640 VDAIYNWFHYLG
-652 NDTLADKFAST
+652 SDTLADKFAST

>member
-1 MANKASSLMGFHQV
+1 MANKASALMGFHQI

-41 PVFCEEVIPGDDFKV
+41 PIFCEEVIPGDDFKV

-128 LLMRDIYQYLAVLLN
+128 ILMRDIYQYLAVLLN
-143 YSDDNDKNISDDA
+143 YTDDNDKKISDDA
-156 RFNQEDVLRISDSA
+156 RFNQEDVLRISDTA

-183 LSKITAVK
+183 LSKITAVR
-191 NSDGTYSLQLNG
+191 NSNGTYSLQLNG
-203 KTLGTSD
+203 KTLGTSN
-210 LQTLYND
+210 LQQMYND

-261 YLNGTTAN
+261 YLNGTSAN
-269 IFGSAPTDTTQR
+269 IFGSAPNDNTQR

-326 STDSVTIKSVD
+326 SMNPETTKVVAAQSFATKDYPVFKGFTKGSFLKDNYPTTISDVPNDTSKKLIQSPNFQAVTNIQMEEGNFKPLISDGPIQTVD
-337 SVSVTQQ
+337 VVSNAT
-344 PNLSSTNFSQFRLD
+344 SS
-358 PLSGAS
+358 
-364 GIYAKFGDNINVD
+364 
-377 PSSPLLAGSHD
+377 
-388 NNSSLNEV
+388 
-396 EAGGQKLKG
+396 
-405 LYGLAQFNTNDK
+405 
-417 INAVS
+417 
-422 GISTSEHKVLSG
+422 SE
-434 DAGSSVLSIIALRK
+434 LSIIALRK
-448 ATALQRYKE
+448 ASALQRYKE

-472 HFGVTPS
+472 HFGVTPA

-548 QLGLDRKLL
+548 LLGLDRKLL

-586 IGTLF
+586 IGSLF
-591 SDSTGIL
+591 SDSTGVL
-598 TLDSM
+598 MLDDM

-640 VDAIYHWFHYLG
+640 VDAIYNWFHYLG
-652 NDTLADKFAST
+652 NNTLEDKFAST

-678 FVNNNFYGG
+678 FVNNNFFGG

-710 GLPY
+710 GLQINYH

>member
-1 MANKASSLMGFHQV
+1 MANKASSLMGFHQI

-61 SRSMPVQTAAFT
+61 SRSMPIQTAAFT

-108 ISRSASSPLDNKDLT
+108 ISRSASSPIDNKDLT

-128 LLMRDIYQYLAVLLN
+128 ILMRDIYQYLAVLLN
-143 YSDDNDKNISDDA
+143 YTDDNDKKISEDA

-183 LSKITAVK
+183 LSKITALI

-203 KTLGTSD
+203 KTLGSSD
-210 LQTLYND
+210 LQQMYND

-269 IFGSAPTDTTQR
+269 IFGSAPTDNTQR

-313 NQQFGDESVVNLG
+313 NQQFGDESVVSFNNG
-326 STDSVTIKSVD
+326 SSASD
-337 SVSVTQQ
+337 VSFI
-344 PNLSSTNFSQFRLD
+344 LSNKINNGQTGNGVVVATRNANHVPDGNYTYNRSDETNGS
-358 PLSGAS
+358 SA
-364 GIYAKFGDNINVD
+364 VD
-377 PSSPLLAGSHD
+377 PSLGFDTAQNPHYANMNIQGMNPNEVLGFVGTLH
-388 NNSSLNEV
+388 NNS
-396 EAGGQKLKG
+396 
-405 LYGLAQFNTNDK
+405 
-417 INAVS
+417 AVS
-422 GISTSEHKVLSG
+422 SE
-434 DAGSSVLSIIALRK
+434 LSIIALRK
-448 ATALQRYKE
+448 ASALQRYKE

-472 HFGVTPS
+472 HFGVTPP
-479 DNGEKSVFLGGYSS
+479 DNGEKSLFLGGYSS

-498 PQVNQNLTGD
+498 PQINANLTGD

-528 ARDYG
+528 AKDYG

-586 IGTLF
+586 IGALF
-591 SDSTGIL
+591 SDSTGL
-598 TLDSM
+598 LFLDSM

-619 AHDSYQGAYLSTLKT
+619 AHDSYQGAYLSTLKS

-640 VDAIYHWFHYLG
+640 VEAIYNWFHYLG
-652 NDTLADKFAST
+652 NDTLEDKFATT
-663 TPYLLVCKPSLCRNI
+663 TPYLLICKPSLCRNI
-678 FVNNNFYGG
+678 FVNNNFFGG

-710 GLPY
+710 GLQINYH

>member
-1 MANKASSLMGFHQV
+1 MANKASSLMGFHQIG
-15 DNNKVHRSTFDLSR
+15 NNKVHRSTFDLSR

-61 SRSMPVQTAAFT
+61 SRSMPVQSAAFT

-108 ISRSASSPLDNKDLT
+108 ISRSASSPLDNKNLT

-210 LQTLYND
+210 LQTLYSD
-217 IVNYANQ
+217 IVNYAKQ

-261 YLNGTTAN
+261 YLNGTSAN
-269 IFGSAPTDTTQR
+269 IFGSAPTGNTER

-326 STDSVTIKSVD
+326 SSSVSDSFKVVGFPSSDPHVQIRELLGKGDFTLTNPVIASTGDFDSSKPLTPAENTFNTSINNGSRHVDNILGTASSPNSGFAVGSGSTDSKPQVVTV
-337 SVSVTQQ
+337 
-344 PNLSSTNFSQFRLD
+344 
-358 PLSGAS
+358 
-364 GIYAKFGDNINVD
+364 
-377 PSSPLLAGSHD
+377 
-388 NNSSLNEV
+388 NNSSE
-396 EAGGQKLKG
+396 
-405 LYGLAQFNTNDK
+405 F
-417 INAVS
+417 
-422 GISTSEHKVLSG
+422 
-434 DAGSSVLSIIALRK
+434 SSQLSIIALRK

-472 HFGVTPS
+472 HFGVTPP

-586 IGTLF
+586 IGSLF

-652 NDTLADKFAST
+652 NDTLSDKFAST

>member
-29 RNLFTSKIGELL
+29 RNLFTSKIGEIL

-73 RLRENIQFFFVPYT
+73 RLRENVQFFFVPYT

-203 KTLGTSD
+203 KTLDASD
-210 LQTLYND
+210 LQLLYND

-238 RIANDY
+238 RIVNDY

-269 IFGSAPTDTTQR
+269 IFGSAPADGTQR
-281 LAWYKSLIGAFRN
+281 LGWYKSLISAFRN

-326 STDSVTIKSVD
+326 GSSDT
-337 SVSVTQQ
+337 VSVAGLASDANGTYLDASKIYG
-344 PNLSSTNFSQFRLD
+344 NGTGFVVGGGTGRKLILNEEKRVYASSTPD
-358 PLSGAS
+358 G
-364 GIYAKFGDNINVD
+364 
-377 PSSPLLAGSHD
+377 
-388 NNSSLNEV
+388 
-396 EAGGQKLKG
+396 
-405 LYGLAQFNTNDK
+405 
-417 INAVS
+417 
-422 GISTSEHKVLSG
+422 STSESAIVPKG
-434 DAGSSVLSIIALRK
+434 DSLGLPTSSSDLGLKLYPSSIVQVPSGSSSAELSIIALRK

-619 AHDSYQGAYLSTLKT
+619 AHDSYQGAYLSSLKT

-663 TPYLLVCKPSLCRNI
+663 TPYLLICKPSLCRNI

>member
-1 MANKASSLMGFHQV
+1 MANKASSLMGFHQI

-108 ISRSASSPLDNKDLT
+108 ISRSASSPIDNKDLT

-128 LLMRDIYQYLAVLLN
+128 ILMRDIYQYLAALLN
-143 YSDDNDKNISDDA
+143 YTDDNDKKISEDA

-170 KLLMSLGYGNFTE
+170 KLLMALGYGNFTE
-183 LSKITAVK
+183 FSKITAIR

-203 KTLGTSD
+203 KTLSTSD
-210 LQTLYND
+210 LQQMYTD

-238 RIANDY
+238 RIVNDY

-269 IFGSAPTDTTQR
+269 IFGSAPTDNTQR
-281 LAWYKSLIGAFRN
+281 LAWYKSLIGTFRN

-326 STDSVTIKSVD
+326 GSSST
-337 SVSVTQQ
+337 VSVPALTQDAHGTYLAS
-344 PNLSSTNFSQFRLD
+344 NDVRALTDNGTGTGFVIG
-358 PLSGAS
+358 SG
-364 GIYAKFGDNINVD
+364 N
-377 PSSPLLAGSHD
+377 
-388 NNSSLNEV
+388 
-396 EAGGQKLKG
+396 GGKL
-405 LYGLAQFNTNDK
+405 QFNDEQRVY
-417 INAVS
+417 VS
-422 GISTSEHKVLSG
+422 ETSDGPTSKDVIVPKG
-434 DAGSSVLSIIALRK
+434 DALGANAHDLHMRIYPSKIVTVPSDASSSALSIIALRK
-448 ATALQRYKE
+448 ASALQRYKE

-472 HFGVTPS
+472 HFGVTPA
-479 DNGEKSVFLGGYSS
+479 DNGDKSVFLGGYSS

-508 NVANIQAAPTAQGNG
+508 NVANIQAAPTASGNG

-591 SDSTGIL
+591 SDSTGVL
-598 TLDSM
+598 MLDSM

-640 VDAIYHWFHYLG
+640 VDAIYNWFHYLG
-652 NDTLADKFAST
+652 YDTLDDKFAST
-663 TPYLLVCKPSLCRNI
+663 TPYLLICKPSLCRNI
-678 FVNNNFYGG
+678 FVNNNFFGG
-687 VDNDQFMVG
+687 VDNDQFMIG

-710 GLPY
+710 GLQTNYH

>member
-1 MANKASSLMGFHQV
+1 MANKASSLMGFHQI

-108 ISRSASSPLDNKDLT
+108 ISRSASSPIDNKDLT

-128 LLMRDIYQYLAVLLN
+128 ILMRDIYQYLAVLLN
-143 YSDDNDKNISDDA
+143 YTDDNDKKISEDA

-183 LSKITAVK
+183 LSKITAVR
-191 NSDGTYSLQLNG
+191 NSDGSYSLQLNG
-203 KTLGTSD
+203 KTLAISD
-210 LQTLYND
+210 LQQMYND

-269 IFGSAPTDTTQR
+269 IFGSVPKDNTQR

-313 NQQFGDESVVNLG
+313 NQQFGDESVVNLNG
-326 STDSVTIKSVD
+326 S
-337 SVSVTQQ
+337 
-344 PNLSSTNFSQFRLD
+344 
-358 PLSGAS
+358 AS
-364 GIYAKFGDNINVD
+364 EVINVVG
-377 PSSPLLAGSHD
+377 SKSPAEAVEVPKGPNVRFETFKFTDDRSHQNIDGQPLTAHVTGGMVEVKAGD
-388 NNSSLNEV
+388 IVLPTGIGSLPPTS
-396 EAGGQKLKG
+396 
-405 LYGLAQFNTNDK
+405 NTFALGSGTKDTHVYP
-417 INAVS
+417 VS
-422 GISTSEHKVLSG
+422 T
-434 DAGSSVLSIIALRK
+434 GSAALSIIELRK
-448 ATALQRYKE
+448 ASALQRYKE

-472 HFGVTPS
+472 HFGVTPA

-508 NVANIQAAPTAQGNG
+508 NVANIQAAPTAQGSG

-571 IGMQETLPSEIFTTD
+571 IGMQETLPSEIYTTD
-586 IGTLF
+586 IGSLF
-591 SDSTGIL
+591 SDSTGL
-598 TLDSM
+598 LMLDSM

-640 VDAIYHWFHYLG
+640 VDAIYNWFHYLG
-652 NDTLADKFAST
+652 NDTLDDKFAST

-678 FVNNNFYGG
+678 FVNNNFFGG

-710 GLPY
+710 GLQINYH

>member
-1 MANKASSLMGFHQV
+1 
-15 DNNKVHRSTFDLSR
+15 
-29 RNLFTSKIGELL
+29 
-41 PVFCEEVIPGDDFKV
+41 
-56 NMQHF
+56 MQHF

-128 LLMRDIYQYLAVLLN
+128 ILMRDIYHYLAYLLN
-143 YSDDNDKNISDDA
+143 YNDDNDKKISEDA

-183 LSKITAVK
+183 LSKITAVN

-210 LQTLYND
+210 LQTLSND
-217 IVNYANQ
+217 IINYADQ

-261 YLNGTTAN
+261 YLNGTSAN
-269 IFGSAPTDTTQR
+269 IFGSAPSDRTQR
-281 LAWYKSLIGAFRN
+281 PAWYKSLIGAFRN

-313 NQQFGDESVVNLG
+313 NQQFGDESVVNL
-326 STDSVTIKSVD
+326 SSVTSAQPESQVEIS
-337 SVSVTQQ
+337 S
-344 PNLSSTNFSQFRLD
+344 PNLFGSSYKKRCYSNFIDSGTIGKNVKFHQPFKEDNSD
-358 PLSGAS
+358 P
-364 GIYAKFGDNINVD
+364 NVD
-377 PSSPLLAGSHD
+377 YTFTSLGEFGNVTLDGTGDSTITKIRGTMTTSASS
-388 NNSSLNEV
+388 SSS
-396 EAGGQKLKG
+396 
-405 LYGLAQFNTNDK
+405 D
-417 INAVS
+417 
-422 GISTSEHKVLSG
+422 
-434 DAGSSVLSIIALRK
+434 LSIIALRK
-448 ATALQRYKE
+448 ASALQRYKE

-472 HFGVTPS
+472 HFGVTPA

-508 NVANIQAAPTAQGNG
+508 NVANIQAAPTASGNG

-528 ARDYG
+528 AKDYG

-548 QLGLDRKLL
+548 QLGLDRRLL

-591 SDSTGIL
+591 SDSTGL
-598 TLDSM
+598 LMLDSM

-608 GYAPRYAEWKI
+608 GYAPRYCEWKI

-640 VDAIYHWFHYLG
+640 VDALYSWFHYLG

-663 TPYLLVCKPSLCRNI
+663 TPYLLICKPSICRNI
-678 FVNNNFYGG
+678 FVNNNFFGG

-710 GLPY
+710 GLQIDYH

>member
-1 MANKASSLMGFHQV
+1 MANKASSLMGFHQI

-29 RNLFTSKIGELL
+29 RNLFTAKIGELL

-61 SRSMPVQTAAFT
+61 SRSMPVQSAAFT

-108 ISRSASSPLDNKDLT
+108 ISRSASSPFDNKDLT

-128 LLMRDIYQYLAVLLN
+128 ILMRDIYQYLAVLLN
-143 YSDDNDKNISDDA
+143 YTDDNDKKISEDA

-183 LSKITAVK
+183 LSKITAIR

-203 KTLGTSD
+203 TTLGTSE
-210 LQTLYND
+210 LQSMYND

-261 YLNGTTAN
+261 YLNGTSAN
-269 IFGSAPTDTTQR
+269 IFGSAPTDNTQR

-326 STDSVTIKSVD
+326 STNPETTKVIAAQSLTSTDYPLFKGHTSAPGILADYPTTVSDVPDSTDKNLTQSPSHEVVTNIQYETGALHPLVSDGPIKTVD
-337 SVSVTQQ
+337 VISNVST
-344 PNLSSTNFSQFRLD
+344 
-358 PLSGAS
+358 
-364 GIYAKFGDNINVD
+364 
-377 PSSPLLAGSHD
+377 GS
-388 NNSSLNEV
+388 E
-396 EAGGQKLKG
+396 
-405 LYGLAQFNTNDK
+405 
-417 INAVS
+417 
-422 GISTSEHKVLSG
+422 
-434 DAGSSVLSIIALRK
+434 LSIIALRK
-448 ATALQRYKE
+448 ASALQRYKE

-462 DADFVDQIKA
+462 DADFIDQIKA
-472 HFGVTPS
+472 HFGVTPA

-591 SDSTGIL
+591 SDSTGVL
-598 TLDSM
+598 MLDSM

-640 VDAIYHWFHYLG
+640 VDALYNWFHYLG

-678 FVNNNFYGG
+678 FVNNNFFGG

-710 GLPY
+710 GLQIDYH

>member
-1 MANKASSLMGFHQV
+1 MANKASSLMGFHQI

-108 ISRSASSPLDNKDLT
+108 ISRSASSPIDNKDLT

-128 LLMRDIYQYLAVLLN
+128 ILMCDIYQYLAVLLN
-143 YSDDNDKNISDDA
+143 YTDDNDKKISEDA

-183 LSKITAVK
+183 LSKITAIR

-203 KTLGTSD
+203 KTLGSSD
-210 LQTLYND
+210 LQKMYND

-269 IFGSAPTDTTQR
+269 IFGSAPTDNSQR

-326 STDSVTIKSVD
+326 SSSDNDSTKLSVISVDNDSDGKSRFRLYVGKPSSSQNSYPLSVQNTVIDHQIKPEFVSDAPAPDIYATVNKANIREITDS
-337 SVSVTQQ
+337 
-344 PNLSSTNFSQFRLD
+344 SS
-358 PLSGAS
+358 
-364 GIYAKFGDNINVD
+364 
-377 PSSPLLAGSHD
+377 
-388 NNSSLNEV
+388 
-396 EAGGQKLKG
+396 
-405 LYGLAQFNTNDK
+405 
-417 INAVS
+417 
-422 GISTSEHKVLSG
+422 SE
-434 DAGSSVLSIIALRK
+434 LSIIALRK
-448 ATALQRYKE
+448 ASALQRYKE

-472 HFGVTPS
+472 HFGITPP
-479 DNGEKSVFLGGYSS
+479 DNGEKSIFLGGYSS

-498 PQVNQNLTGD
+498 PQINANLTGD
-508 NVANIQAAPTAQGNG
+508 NVANIQAAPTATGNG

-586 IGTLF
+586 IGSLF
-591 SDSTGIL
+591 SDSTGL
-598 TLDSM
+598 LFLDSM

-640 VDAIYHWFHYLG
+640 VDALYNWFHYLG

-663 TPYLLVCKPSLCRNI
+663 TPYLLICKPSLCRNI
-678 FVNNNFYGG
+678 FVNNNFFGG

-710 GLPY
+710 GLQINYH